1 MNWPAALDPQGPEA
15 SAVSGLIWSFTE
27 LCAIIWVLV
36 VAATL
41 IAMTRR
47 HAERPDP
54 EETSPHTDRRGGW
67 VGSSL
72 AVVTGLIVIG
82 LTVISYAAQQRIF
95 GEANPTVDIDVIGH
109 QWWWE
114 VRYNNPDPSKTF
126 TTANELHVPV
136 GELVRLNLTSIDV
149 IHSFWVPSLMGKA
162 DLVPGRQ
169 NQLSFTAAKAGTYTG
184 SCAEFCGLQHA
195 HMGIRVFA
203 DSPSDFEQWK
213 ALQASAALQPATDGQ
228 KSGKAA
234 FASNPCASCHAI
246 RGTDA
251 GGTLGPDLTH
261 LASRSTIA
269 ADTAELNRGTL
280 AAWITDPQNMKP
292 GTNMP
297 TMKIDPSDLD
307 HLLDYLMGL
316 K

>member
-1 MNWPAALDPQGPEA
+1 MSWPAALDPKGPEA

-27 LCAIIWVLV
+27 LCTIIWVLV

-41 IAMTRR
+41 IAMTWR
-47 HAERPDP
+47 HKERLDP
-54 EETSPHTDRRGGW
+54 AQTSPRTERRVGW
-67 VGSSL
+67 IVSSL
-72 AVVTGLIVIG
+72 AALTGLIVIG

-95 GEANPTVDIDVIGH
+95 GETSPALDIDVIGH

-114 VRYNNPDPSKTF
+114 VRYPDSDPSKSF
-126 TTANELHVPV
+126 TSANELHVPV
-136 GELVRLNLTSIDV
+136 GQLVRLNLSSTDV

-162 DLVPGRQ
+162 DLVPGRH
-169 NQLSFTAAKAGTYTG
+169 NQLSFTAEKTGAFSG

-203 DSPSDFEQWK
+203 DSPSDFERWK
-213 ALQASAALQPATDGQ
+213 TRQASAALQPSTDGQ
-228 KSGKAA
+228 KSGQAA
-234 FASNPCASCHAI
+234 FTSNPCASCHAI

-269 ADTAELNRGTL
+269 AGTAELNRGTL

-297 TMKIDPSDLD
+297 TMKIDPRDLD

>member
-1 MNWPAALDPQGPEA
+1 MILPAALDPKGPEA
-15 SAVSGLIWSFTE
+15 AAVSGLIWSFTE

-36 VAATL
+36 VAALL
-41 IAMTRR
+41 IGITWR
-47 HAERPDP
+47 HKDRPDP
-54 EETSPHTDRRGGW
+54 AEASPLAERRVSW
-67 VGSSL
+67 SVSSL
-72 AVVTGLIVIG
+72 AVVTGLIVIS
-82 LTVISYAAQQRIF
+82 LTVISFAAQQRIF
-95 GEANPTVDIDVIGH
+95 GEANPAVNIDVIGH

-114 VRYNNPDPSKTF
+114 VRYSDPNPSRTVV
-126 TTANELHVPV
+126 TANELHIPV
-136 GELVRLNLTSIDV
+136 GQLVHLKLTSIDV
-149 IHSFWVPSLMGKA
+149 IHCFWVPSLMGKA

-169 NQLSFTAAKAGTYTG
+169 NQLSFTAAKTGTYIG

-213 ALQASAALQPATDGQ
+213 ALQASAAPQPVTDGQ

-234 FASNPCASCHAI
+234 FASNPCVSCLAI

-269 ADTAELNRGTL
+269 AGTADLNRGTL

-297 TMKIDPSDLD
+297 TKKIDPSDLE